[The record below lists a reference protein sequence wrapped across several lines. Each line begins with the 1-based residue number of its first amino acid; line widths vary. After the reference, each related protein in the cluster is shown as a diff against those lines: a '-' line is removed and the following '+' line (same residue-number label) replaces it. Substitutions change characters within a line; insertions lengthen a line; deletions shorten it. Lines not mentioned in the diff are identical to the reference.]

1 MGIARLIPC
10 RSSFDL
16 LCIIARQTAEKGVYT
31 AWAQD
36 NLIQV
41 DLMPYANEFTLI
53 IMLLRYRLRTS
64 AITTGWMCSTK

>member
-31 AWAQD
+31 EWAQN

-41 DLMPYANEFTLI
+41 DIASPAVPPF
-53 IMLLRYRLRTS
+53 R
-64 AITTGWMCSTK
+64 AC